1 MVSITPRKASVGIAL
16 VAAAILLAGCTGSG
30 QTSTKT
36 AAAAEADDSPLSLTY
51 VGYGGAG
58 QDQQIAAW
66 QKPYTAAHPNVT
78 FVNTSPPDVAQVK
91 AQVLSGNI
99 QWDVTVTAAY
109 AAQENCGTLFEHLN
123 FKGLDKKDLLPGTVG
138 DCYMGNFVNS
148 TPFAYRTDAFPDPS
162 KAPKTIE
169 DFFNTKKF
177 PGKRGVLTNLQNGIL
192 EYGLLG
198 DGVSPK
204 KLYPLDVDRSLAK
217 WDTIRKDTLFAP
229 NVGVLQQAVASNQ
242 VDMFLLSD
250 SRLVPLMESGMNL
263 TIVWDKTVTSLNAF
277 AVPLGDKHVAAVEKF
292 LKFVV
297 QPAQVAAISS
307 SEGVAPV
314 NRAAKPDL
322 SPSAAKVQVYNKKV
336 NTGQTINQSISWYS
350 KNFNAV
356 TTKLTNWLAG

>member
-1 MVSITPRKASVGIAL
+1 MVSSTSRKASVGIAI
-16 VAAAILLAGCTGSG
+16 VAVAILLAGCSAS
-30 QTSTKT
+30 STTPTKS
-36 AAAAEADDSPLSLTY
+36 AATPKVDDSPVSLTY

-66 QKPYTAAHPNVT
+66 QTPYTAAHPNVT
-78 FVNTSPPDVAQVK
+78 FLNTSPPDVAQVK

-109 AAQENCGTLFEHLN
+109 AAAQNCGTLFAHLN
-123 FKGLDKKDLLPGTVG
+123 FKDVDKKDLMPGTVG
-138 DCYMGNFVNS
+138 DCYMGNFINS

-162 KAPKTIE
+162 KAPKTIQ

-198 DGVSPK
+198 DGVAPNK
-204 KLYPLDVDRSLAK
+204 IYPLDVDRSLAK
-217 WDTIRKDTLFAP
+217 WDTIKSDTLFAP
-229 NVGVLQQAVASNQ
+229 NVGVLQQAVASKQ

-250 SRLVPLMESGMNL
+250 SRLVPLMESGMNI

-277 AVPLGDKHVAAVEKF
+277 AVPLGSKHVAAVEQF

-297 QPAQVAAISS
+297 QPAQVAAISA

-314 NRAAKPDL
+314 NRAAKPNL
-322 SPSAAKVQVYNKKV
+322 SPSAAKLQVYNKKV
-336 NTGQTINQSISWYS
+336 NPGQTINQSVSWYS

-356 TTKLTNWLAG
+356 TTKLSNWLAG